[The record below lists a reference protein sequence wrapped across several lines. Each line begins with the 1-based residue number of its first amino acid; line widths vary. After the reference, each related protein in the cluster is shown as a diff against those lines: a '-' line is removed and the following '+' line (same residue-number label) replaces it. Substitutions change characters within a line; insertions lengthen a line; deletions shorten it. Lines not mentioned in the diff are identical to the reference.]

1 MEERG
6 EWAKTE
12 VKRRG
17 GEGLQEERERDGGRK
32 RTGYI
37 LYVKR

>member
-17 GEGLQEERERDGGRK
+17 RERLQEEREERARWREKKGRV
-32 RTGYI
+32 TY
-37 LYVKR
+37 YT